1 MKPAATIHT
10 VATRHDRRL
19 AESYVAFR
27 NAIWWPTRKLQRLLG
42 AAVIVAVGF
51 LFQPGPARYAC
62 WAVAGAV
69 LVWVLISNW
78 VAVRTRL
85 ASDPVRK
92 GSGVATYE
100 FSGKGFRAVGAEDA
114 EPAPWLSY
122 EAVRALHTDRWC
134 WILSLTT
141 GEAVLLARDG
151 VDGGTTSPSRFEAF
165 LTAKTKLGVEPV
177 HTSASATIKRVEA
190 GRRGYLDA
198 HPNKIAQLL
207 NARSEK
213 RSKRDTDA

>member
-10 VATRHDRRL
+10 VSTRHDRRL

-62 WAVAGAV
+62 WAVAGIV
-69 LVWVLISNW
+69 LVWVLISDW
-78 VAVRTRL
+78 AAVRTRL
-85 ASDPVRK
+85 ASDPVHK
-92 GSGVATYE
+92 GSGVATHE
-100 FSGKGFRAVGAEDA
+100 FSGKGFREVRAEG
-114 EPAPWLSY
+114 EPAAWLSY
-122 EAVRALHTDRWC
+122 DAVRALHTDRWC

-151 VDGGTTSPSRFEAF
+151 VDGGATSPSRFEAF
-165 LTAKTKLGVEPV
+165 LTAKTKLSVEPV
-177 HTSASATIKRVEA
+177 HTSTRATIKRVEA
-190 GRRGYLDA
+190 GRRGYLEA

-213 RSKRDTDA
+213 RAKRDADA